1 VSVAPGGDAS
11 VDAEESAVFS
21 DEERED
27 SDQDSACQDEGEG
40 GAEHEPGGGGR
51 IEPGTQ
57 GSTKGSVLVGSLP
70 EIPGCGQGGPGQHVL
85 GQQQAE
91 KEDAASYRD

>member
-1 VSVAPGGDAS
+1 
-11 VDAEESAVFS
+11 
-21 DEERED
+21 
-27 SDQDSACQDEGEG
+27 
-40 GAEHEPGGGGR
+40 
-51 IEPGTQ
+51 
-57 GSTKGSVLVGSLP
+57 VLVGSLP